1 MNKQTHYR
9 IKLTV
14 DTEGVE
20 DKAELYRR
28 VEESVRPQMEEQEAP
43 EIIIKCA
50 VAEFF
55 METMEKMRNRKR
67 LEDEGELL
75 RGLLMLGA
83 LSEEADGS
91 GEIVIDL
98 SKVTTH

>member
-28 VEESVRPQMEEQEAP
+28 VEESVRPQMEAQEAP

-50 VAEFF
+50 VAEFY
-55 METMEKMRNRKR
+55 MEIMEKMRNRKR
-67 LEDEGELL
+67 LEDVGELL
-75 RGLLMLGA
+75 RDLLMLGA